1 MRPQSITVLL
11 IFSIFFAQ
19 NICAQ
24 STHEDFK
31 DKILIVLHMQE
42 DSVDSPL
49 SKAELEAI
57 SNMNKVIEQVPV
69 ENVVYV
75 KANHKV
81 LNLTLKKIYVSNNI
95 NELNDELSIVNNNIF
110 VDEGY
115 DAFKSEELKDFIEKS
130 SMNKLI
136 IVGRS
141 AEECLKKSVIS
152 GLKKG
157 YEVFI
162 IPNAIIAHTPEGKI
176 KAFNKLRNKGVKEL
190 AL

>member
-1 MRPQSITVLL
+1 M
-11 IFSIFFAQ
+11 FSILFSQ

-24 STHEDFK
+24 STNK
-31 DKILIVLHMQE
+31 DLNGKILIVLHMQE

-95 NELNDELSIVNNNIF
+95 NDLNNELNIVNNNIF

-130 SMNKLI
+130 AMDKLI
-136 IVGRS
+136 IIGRS
-141 AEECLKKSVIS
+141 AEECLKKSAIS

-157 YEVFI
+157 YEVYI
-162 IPNAIIAHTPEGKI
+162 IPNAIIGHTPEGKL
-176 KAFNKLRNKGVKEL
+176 KAFSKLKDKGVKEL
-190 AL
+190 IL